1 MRGAVFPLSKQGVT
15 PMSNIEKLS
24 SAGLIAKDATFSE
37 DEIAAL
43 ESMSEL
49 EVSALVS
56 AQVRVHEQPEEPRI
70 PTFHVSI

>member
-1 MRGAVFPLSKQGVT
+1 
-15 PMSNIEKLS
+15 MSNIEKLS
-24 SAGLIAKDATFSE
+24 SAGLIAKDAVFSE
-37 DEIAAL
+37 DEVAAL

-56 AQVRVHEQPEEPRI
+56 AKVSVHEPADEPRV